1 MFPVFPLRVSE
12 TKQTSNGRSDCAG
25 AEPLRR
31 HVPESMAGSEIFSRD
46 PNLAC
51 EEMATFGERIAD
63 RIVSFGG
70 SWAFIILFA
79 MVFMVWV
86 ALNSFVLMMRGA
98 AFDPYPYIL
107 LNLALSTIAAFQ
119 APIIMMS
126 QNRQATKDRIA
137 AAHAYEVN
145 LKMEM
150 EIDKLHE
157 KIDAMRGEQLAGTSR
172 HASSSSTFAERLS

>member
-12 TKQTSNGRSDCAG
+12 TKQASNGRSDCAG

-31 HVPESMAGSEIFSRD
+31 HVPESIAGSEIVSRD

-79 MVFMVWV
+79 MGFLGW
-86 ALNSFVLMMRGA
+86 ASLNSLVLSIRGA
-98 AFDPYPYIL
+98 A
-107 LNLALSTIAAFQ
+107 
-119 APIIMMS
+119 
-126 QNRQATKDRIA
+126 
-137 AAHAYEVN
+137 V
-145 LKMEM
+145 
-150 EIDKLHE
+150 
-157 KIDAMRGEQLAGTSR
+157 
-172 HASSSSTFAERLS
+172 